1 MYMTKCSTRYTHVYI
16 EGAPY
21 YKMGNTNKNGLVW
34 DLIIALG
41 LYVSI
46 VIWVKSLL
54 HGQKLA
60 RKIEQICQYTW
71 PYGIVT

>member
-1 MYMTKCSTRYTHVYI
+1 
-16 EGAPY
+16 
-21 YKMGNTNKNGLVW
+21 MGNTNKYGLVL
-34 DLIIALG
+34 DLIVALG

-60 RKIEQICQYTW
+60 RKIEKVVCTL
-71 PYGIVT
+71 GIVTL